1 MAFVFSFSHSV
12 SDVSRDWRWLRR
24 VSWSQSALWCLT
36 ANTETAKVNLGVEAE
51 LVLTINAF

>member
-51 LVLTINAF
+51 LR